1 MSAPTQ
7 QQDSTPE
14 LDQLCINTIR
24 TLTLDAVQKAE
35 SGHPGLPLGA
45 APMAYV
51 LWTRF
56 LHHNPKNP
64 KWENRDRFLL
74 SAGHGS
80 MLLYSLLYLTGYDLS
95 LEEIKRFRQWGSK
108 TPGHPEN
115 TLTPGVEITTGP
127 LGQGFANGV
136 GMAMAAAH
144 LAARFNKDEFPVIDH
159 NIYAIVSDG
168 DLMEGVASE
177 AASLAGHLKLGKLI
191 YLYDDNKVTI
201 EGFTD
206 LAFSEDVPK
215 RFEAY
220 GWHTITVADG
230 NDLEAID
237 AAIREAQSISTK
249 PSLIS
254 VKTIIGYGMPTA
266 GTRKAHSDAPGEE
279 AVRETKRH
287 LGWPE
292 DKEFYVP
299 DEALAHFR
307 EAIEGGGRQEEEW
320 HELVKKY
327 QEKYPELGKTWRATM
342 SGELPEGWE
351 QHLPT
356 FVEAKAMAT
365 RAASGEVINA
375 LAPHMPMLI
384 GGSADLGVSNNTD
397 IKGGGDFEAGN
408 YQGRII
414 HFGVREHAMGAT
426 LTGIS
431 LNGGLVPF
439 GGTFLTFSDY
449 MRPAIRLAAI
459 SEVQV
464 IYVFTHDSVGLG
476 EDGPTHQPVEHL
488 AALRAIPHL
497 FVIRPADNHEVRE
510 AWRLA
515 ILRRHAPTALA
526 LTRQKVP
533 LIDRNRYAPAEGL
546 RRGAYIL
553 AEAETTNPASD
564 LARDPVRTG
573 SGPGSPSGQPAWGG
587 GGDRVG
593 AVARPLGRAQGDGGR
608 IKPQLIIIATGSEV
622 SLALEAR
629 EKLQNEGILTRVVS
643 MPCWE
648 LFEEQ
653 PEDYRN
659 EILPASV
666 SARLGLEAGV
676 RQGWDRWVG
685 PKGDVLCLDRFGAS
699 APGDVAMRELG
710 FNVENVLKRA
720 RVLL

>member
-1 MSAPTQ
+1 MSATVQKENNLP
-7 QQDSTPE
+7 TPE

-24 TLTLDAVQKAE
+24 ALSLDAVQKAN

-56 LHHNPKNP
+56 LRHNPRNP

-95 LEEIKRFRQWGSK
+95 LDEIKNFRQFGSK
-108 TPGHPEN
+108 TPGHPEYG
-115 TLTPGVEITTGP
+115 LTPGVEITTGP

-136 GMAMAAAH
+136 GMAMGAAH
-144 LAARFNKDEFPVIDH
+144 LAAKFNKEKFSLIDH
-159 NIYAIVSDG
+159 YVYAIVSDG

-191 YLYDDNKVTI
+191 YLYDDNHVTI

-220 GWHTITVADG
+220 GWHTLTVEDG
-230 NDLEAID
+230 NDL
-237 AAIREAQSISTK
+237 AAIEQAIRDAQSVGQK

-254 VKTIIGYGMPTA
+254 VKTTIGYGMPTA
-266 GTRKAHSDAPGEE
+266 GTRKAHSDAPGED

-292 DKEFYVP
+292 DKQFYVP

-307 EAIEGGGRQEEEW
+307 EAVDRGAKEEAGWRSLVESFVQE
-320 HELVKKY
+320 HAD
-327 QEKYPELGKTWRATM
+327 LGEIWTTTM
-342 SGELPEGWE
+342 KGELPVDWE
-351 QHLPT
+351 KHLPD
-356 FVEAKAMAT
+356 FKDAKPMAT
-365 RAASGEVINA
+365 RVASGEVINA
-375 LAPHMPMLI
+375 LAPHLPMLI

-397 IKGGGDFEAGN
+397 IKDGGSFEAGQ
-408 YQGRII
+408 YDGRIL
-414 HFGVREHAMGAT
+414 HFGVREHAMGST

-431 LNGGLVPF
+431 LNGGLIPY
-439 GGTFLTFSDY
+439 GGTFMTFSDY
-449 MRPAIRLAAI
+449 MRPAIRLAAL

-464 IYVFTHDSVGLG
+464 IYVFTHDSIGLG
-476 EDGPTHQPVEHL
+476 EDGPTHQPIEHL

-497 FVIRPADNHEVRE
+497 FVIRPADPAEVAE
-510 AWRLA
+510 AWRIA

-526 LTRQKVP
+526 LTRQKVG
-533 LIDRNRYAPAEGL
+533 LIDRMRFAKAEGA
-546 RRGAYIL
+546 RRGGYVL
-553 AEAETTNPASD
+553 AQWDRLSSLSADVDKAIGE
-564 LARDPVRTG
+564 
-573 SGPGSPSGQPAWGG
+573 PGDQSSAN
-587 GGDRVG
+587 V
-593 AVARPLGRAQGDGGR
+593 
-608 IKPQLIIIATGSEV
+608 PQLILIATGSEV

-629 EKLQNEGILTRVVS
+629 EKLQSEGVATRVVS
-643 MPCWE
+643 MPCTE

-653 PEDYRN
+653 PQAYRD
-659 EILPASV
+659 EVLPPSV
-666 SARLGLEAGV
+666 TARLAIEAGV
-676 RQGWDRWVG
+676 RQGWDRYVG
-685 PKGDVLCLDRFGAS
+685 PQGDVICLDRFGAS
-699 APGDVAMRELG
+699 APGEVALRELG
-710 FNVENVLKRA
+710 FNLENVLQHARA
-720 RVLL
+720 LI

>member
-1 MSAPTQ
+1 MHKQT
-7 QQDSTPE
+7 DNTPE
-14 LDQLCINTIR
+14 LDQLCVNTIR
-24 TLTLDAVQKAE
+24 TLSLDAVQKAE

-56 LHHNPKNP
+56 LRHNPKNP

-95 LEEIKRFRQWGSK
+95 LDEIKNFRQWGSK

-115 TLTPGVEITTGP
+115 ILTPGVEITTGP

-136 GMAMAAAH
+136 GMAMAGAH
-144 LAARFNKDEFPVIDH
+144 LAAKFNKERFPVIDH

-206 LAFSEDVPK
+206 LAFREDVPK
-215 RFEAY
+215 RLEAY
-220 GWHTITVADG
+220 GWHTVTVEDG
-230 NDLEAID
+230 NDLDAIEA
-237 AAIREAQSISTK
+237 AVREGQSVGTK

-254 VKTIIGYGMPTA
+254 VKTTIGYGMPTA
-266 GTRKAHSDAPGEE
+266 GTRKAHSDAPGKE

-292 DKEFYVP
+292 DKQFYVP

-307 EAIEGGGRQEEEW
+307 QAIERGARQEEEW
-320 HELVKKY
+320 KALVENY
-327 QEKYPELGKTWRATM
+327 LEKYSDLGKTWQETM
-342 SGELPEGWE
+342 SGKLPESWE
-351 QHLPT
+351 KHLPD
-356 FVEAKAMAT
+356 FADAKPMAT

-397 IKGGGDFEAGN
+397 IKGGGDFEAGS
-408 YQGRII
+408 YEGRII
-414 HFGVREHAMGAT
+414 HFGVREHAMGST
-426 LTGIS
+426 LTGMS
-431 LNGGLVPF
+431 LNGGLIPF

-449 MRPAIRLAAI
+449 MRPAIRLAAL

-476 EDGPTHQPVEHL
+476 EDGPTHQPVEHF
-488 AALRAIPHL
+488 AALRGIPNL
-497 FVIRPADNHEVRE
+497 AVIRPADNHEVRE
-510 AWRLA
+510 AWRIA
-515 ILRRHAPTALA
+515 ILRRNAPTALA

-533 LIDRNRYAPAEGL
+533 LIDRSRFASAEGL

-553 AEAETTNPASD
+553 AEAE
-564 LARDPVRTG
+564 
-573 SGPGSPSGQPAWGG
+573 
-587 GGDRVG
+587 
-593 AVARPLGRAQGDGGR
+593 AVARPLGRVQGDV
-608 IKPQLIIIATGSEV
+608 KAQLILIATGSEV

-629 EKLQNEGILTRVVS
+629 EKLQQEGLATRVVS

-648 LFEEQ
+648 LFEDQ
-653 PEDYRN
+653 PQAYRN
-659 EILPASV
+659 EILPPSIP
-666 SARLGLEAGV
+666 ARLAVEAGV
-676 RQGWDRWVG
+676 RQGWDRYVG
-685 PKGDVLCLDRFGAS
+685 AKGDTICLDRFGAS
-699 APGDVAMRELG
+699 APGDVALRNLG
-710 FNVENVLKRA
+710 FNLENVLKRSRA
-720 RVLL
+720 LV